1 MPIKSK
7 SQLRKMFSLEEKGVL
22 KEGTTKKWI
31 KHTESIKDLPDK
43 VSEKRKSFN
52 K

>member
-1 MPIKSK
+1 MPIQSK
-7 SQLRKMFSLEEKGVL
+7 AQLRKMYSLEDKGVL

-31 KHTESIKDLPDK
+31 KHTESMKDLPDK